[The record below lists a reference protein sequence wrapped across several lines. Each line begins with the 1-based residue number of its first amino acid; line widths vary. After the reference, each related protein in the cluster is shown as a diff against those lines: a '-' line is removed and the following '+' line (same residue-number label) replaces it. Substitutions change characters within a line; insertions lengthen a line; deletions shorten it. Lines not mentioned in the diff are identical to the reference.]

1 MLLRQWRL
9 SSHSRNRNWEHEH
22 DWPWALQPVRTT
34 GVPTLVCRRNWSQR
48 PAPEMQM
55 PRVWNGSGKP
65 TFLTVIQAILMQVV
79 QGPHFELGVKRAGGG

>member
-34 GVPTLVCRRNWSQR
+34 GCANLGLQKKLVPEACPRDADAKGLEWVWETDISNCNPGDSDAGRPRTTL
-48 PAPEMQM
+48 
-55 PRVWNGSGKP
+55 
-65 TFLTVIQAILMQVV
+65 
-79 QGPHFELGVKRAGGG
+79 